1 MKYLFLLM
9 LAIQQVSFASDN
21 IVKFDLSG
29 CIEKNCMS
37 NELPITINPEPNVK
51 IQAGFNLM
59 HWKDSGGTK
68 FYPLFQLYNL
78 TGKPVQIVIGMQLL
92 DNKNSILLEA
102 TESKLMVTA
111 KSEEPTYET
120 GLSINAAPITK
131 EIIQNAKFVRII
143 YKRKAI

>member
-1 MKYLFLLM
+1 MKYLFLLL
-9 LAIQQVSFASDN
+9 LAIQQVSVASDN

-59 HWKDSGGTK
+59 HWTDGSGTN

-111 KSEEPTYET
+111 KSEVPTYET
-120 GLSINAAPITK
+120 GLSVNAVPITK
-131 EIIQNAKFVRII
+131 EIMQNTKFVTII